1 MSSVP
6 LSRAPAAP
14 TDTIVPEPNRTAPG
28 KAGGRPLRFVT
39 REALFQ
45 ALQGSVEEALRERG
59 IASDVILRA
68 RRGVVRHFTD
78 RVRRGSKR
86 VRGMTRTEFM
96 AELADS
102 RGEFQAQ
109 EGRARSELTDIDR
122 ALLQARTELFRQRPE
137 SEALA
142 RALRSDLEAFLA
154 AGAPDVEL
162 AALLERDRVR
172 RETAQAET
180 YRTIDVL
187 ERRVTKMRSELTD
200 LETRYAELA
209 RRATEDHG
217 LPSIYRTVQGL
228 EAGEDQEQR
237 RSCLQSIFEQNL
249 VLQKKSG

>member
-1 MSSVP
+1 M
-6 LSRAPAAP
+6 APAASVSP
-14 TDTIVPEPNRTAPG
+14 DSSRSAPG
-28 KAGGRPLRFVT
+28 KSGGRPLRFVT

-86 VRGMTRTEFM
+86 VRGLTRTEFL

-109 EGRARSELTDIDR
+109 EGRARSELSDIDR
-122 ALLQARTELFRQRPE
+122 ALLQARTELSRQRPE
-137 SEALA
+137 SQALA
-142 RALRSDLEAFLA
+142 RALRTDLEAFLA
-154 AGAPDVEL
+154 AGAPTVEL
-162 AALLERDRVR
+162 DALLERDRAR
-172 RETAQAET
+172 RETALAET

-187 ERRVTKMRSELTD
+187 ERRVTKMRGELTD
-200 LETRYAELA
+200 LETRYADLA
-209 RRATEDHG
+209 RRASEDHG
-217 LPSIYRTVQGL
+217 VASIYRTVQGL
-228 EAGEDQEQR
+228 EAGEGQEQR